1 MGGKGGAR
9 EGGKGESIPPRFAA
23 LPLIGPEPQ
32 TLAASSGSGPP
43 AWKLLLALTCL
54 ALSALLWLDGLAGS
68 LERPSVV
75 DSLSLRQLELSALAA
90 ETLPAP
96 LRPALVGTDPRGDL
110 AKELQRQIEAS
121 DTPAP
126 ALQRL
131 ELALLKRSPAAGPAT
146 TPTAESATKEK
157 DPLPALI
164 ETVEA
169 RRRPL
174 LQALIEGSRVDPAQR
189 RGLLAPWN
197 APAMVEQ
204 LSCEQLGGPAPSC
217 PALADRFRLAVQ
229 LIGVNLMPAL
239 LALCGTGLLVREAW
253 LQWRPRTMAGAPLLC
268 PPLLGPPLTLV
279 DVTLLIAGGFVLLG
293 EVVVPLLAEPLLR
306 GALKPLPLS
315 EPLGQ
320 AVVVMALYLSL
331 MVAPL
336 TILWLMLRRVPKPAV
351 GSWLQWYWRPLKSA
365 LRQAA
370 TMLLMVLPLVALAG
384 WLIERLWGDPGGS
397 NPLLELVLTSS
408 DPLALALFAFTA
420 VVLAPLF
427 EETLF
432 RGVLLPV
439 VGEKF
444 GGRWAVVI
452 SATVFAVAH
461 LSLGELAPLFV
472 LGIGLGWLRWRS
484 GRLACCTL
492 MHALWN
498 GITFANLL
506 LLAG

>member
-1 MGGKGGAR
+1 
-9 EGGKGESIPPRFAA
+9 
-23 LPLIGPEPQ
+23 LIGPQPQ
-32 TLAASSGSGPP
+32 TSAGSSGSGPP

-68 LERPSVV
+68 LDRPSVV

-90 ETLPAP
+90 ESLPVS
-96 LRPALVGTDPRGDL
+96 LRPALVGTDPRGEL
-110 AKELQRQIEAS
+110 AEELQRQIGAGETPA
-121 DTPAP
+121 PAP

-131 ELALLKRSPAAGPAT
+131 ELALLERSSSSKP
-146 TPTAESATKEK
+146 

-164 ETVEA
+164 ETVDA
-169 RRRPL
+169 PRRPL
-174 LQALIEGSRVDPAQR
+174 LQALIDGRRVEPAR
-189 RGLLAPWN
+189 RSGLLAPWG
-197 APAMVEQ
+197 APTMVEQ

-217 PALADRFRLAVQ
+217 PALANRARLLLQ
-229 LIGVNLMPAL
+229 LIGVNVMPAL
-239 LALCGTGLLVREAW
+239 LALAGTGLLVRQAW
-253 LQWRPRTMAGAPLLC
+253 LQGRGRALQPA
-268 PPLLGPPLTLV
+268 PLLGPPLTLV

-306 GALKPLPLS
+306 NALQPLQLPGA
-315 EPLGQ
+315 LGQ
-320 AVVVMALYLSL
+320 AALVVVLYLSL

-336 TILWLMLRRVPKPAV
+336 AILWLMLRRLPRPA
-351 GSWLQWYWRPLKSA
+351 GGGWLQWHWQPLASA

-370 TMLLMVLPLVALAG
+370 SMLLMVLPLVALTG
-384 WLIERLWGDPGGS
+384 WLIEKVWGDPGGS

-408 DPLALALFAFTA
+408 DPVALALFAFTA

-444 GGRWAVVI
+444 GGRWAVLV
-452 SATVFAVAH
+452 SAAVFAVAH

-498 GITFANLL
+498 GLTFANLL

>member
-1 MGGKGGAR
+1 
-9 EGGKGESIPPRFAA
+9 
-23 LPLIGPEPQ
+23 LIGPEPQ
-32 TLAASSGSGPP
+32 SLAPPSGSDPP
-43 AWKLLLALTCL
+43 AWKWLLALLCL
-54 ALSALLWLDGLAGS
+54 TLSALLWIDGLAGS

-96 LRPALVGTDPRGDL
+96 LRPALVGTDPRGEL
-110 AKELQRQIEAS
+110 AKELQRQIEAEE
-121 DTPAP
+121 TPAP

-131 ELALLKRSPAAGPAT
+131 ELALLKRSAVAEPVPAPAAGQSRRAMD
-146 TPTAESATKEK
+146 A
-157 DPLPALI
+157 LPALI
-164 ETVEA
+164 ETVDAE
-169 RRRPL
+169 RRPL
-174 LQALIEGSRVDPAQR
+174 LQALIEGRTVDPAQR
-189 RGLLAPWN
+189 RRLLDPWD
-197 APAMVEQ
+197 APALVEQ

-217 PALADRFRLAVQ
+217 PARADRSRLALQ
-229 LIGVNLMPAL
+229 LIGVNVMPAL
-239 LALCGTGLLVREAW
+239 LALIGSGLLLRQAW
-253 LQWRPRTMAGAPLLC
+253 LKWRPGTMEGDPRSY
-268 PPLLGPPLTLV
+268 PPLHGPPLTLV

-306 GALKPLPLS
+306 SALKPLQLPGALD
-315 EPLGQ
+315 Q
-320 AVVVMALYLSL
+320 AAVVMALYLSL
-331 MVAPL
+331 MAAPL
-336 TILWLMLRRVPKPAV
+336 AILWLMLRRLTMPAV
-351 GSWLQWYWRPLKSA
+351 GGWLQWYWRPLASA

-370 TMLLMVLPLVALAG
+370 AMLLMVLPLVALTS

-420 VVLAPLF
+420 VILAPLF

-439 VGEKF
+439 MGEKF
-444 GGRWAVVI
+444 GAPVAVLA
-452 SATVFAVAH
+452 SAAVFAVAH

-472 LGIGLGWLRWRS
+472 LGIGLGWLRWRT

-498 GITFANLL
+498 GLTFANLL

>member
-1 MGGKGGAR
+1 M
-9 EGGKGESIPPRFAA
+9 
-23 LPLIGPEPQ
+23 IGPEPP
-32 TLAASSGSGPP
+32 TLAAPSRSGPP

-54 ALSALLWLDGLAGS
+54 ALSAVLWLDGLEGS
-68 LERPSVV
+68 LDRPSVV
-75 DSLSLRQLELSALAA
+75 NSLSLRQLELSALAA
-90 ETLPAP
+90 ETLPPP
-96 LRPALVGTDPRGDL
+96 LRPALVGSDPRGDL
-110 AKELQRQIEAS
+110 AKELQRQIEAGE
-121 DTPAP
+121 TPAP
-126 ALQRL
+126 AVQRL
-131 ELALLKRSPAAGPAT
+131 ELALLKRSPVEGRSPSPA
-146 TPTAESATKEK
+146 PGQVGKEV

-164 ETVEA
+164 ETVEEP
-169 RRRPL
+169 RRAL
-174 LQALIEGSRVDPAQR
+174 LQALIEGRRVEPAQR
-189 RGLLAPWN
+189 GDLLAPWK
-197 APAMVEQ
+197 APTMVEQ
-204 LSCEQLGGPAPSC
+204 LSCEQLGGPAPTC
-217 PALADRFRLAVQ
+217 PATTDRSLLWLQ
-229 LIGVNLMPAL
+229 LIGVNGMPAL
-239 LALCGTGLLVREAW
+239 LALAGTGLLVRDAW
-253 LQWRPRTMAGAPLLC
+253 LQWRPRTLSE
-268 PPLLGPPLTLV
+268 PPMSGPRLQGPPLKGPPLSLV

-306 GALKPLPLS
+306 SVLRPLHLS
-315 EPLGQ
+315 EPIGQ
-320 AVVVMALYLSL
+320 ATVVMTLYLSL

-336 TILWLMLRRVPKPAV
+336 AILWLMLRRLPVPAV
-351 GSWLQWYWRPLKSA
+351 GGWLQWYWRPLASA
-365 LRQAA
+365 LCQAA
-370 TMLLMVLPLVALAG
+370 AMLLKVLPLVALTG

-444 GGRWAVVI
+444 GGHWAVLV
-452 SATVFAVAH
+452 SAAVFAVAH

-498 GITFANLL
+498 GLTFANLL